1 LVTTITGL
9 AYERA
14 YGCVED
20 AVGVSM
26 AWPTRL
32 LIRALQAIG
41 GRFESG
47 EQGHLKLGRLG
58 ETEAYLYLQKL
69 GYRIVA
75 TNFRVPQNR
84 GEIDLVG
91 WDGNVRCFIEVKT
104 RTDASFAP
112 PSAAVTREKQEHI
125 ISVARR
131 YVRRLPGGRPPSCR
145 FDIVS
150 VISSGHSRVPI
161 VTLRKG
167 AFSWEQPV
175 KGERS
180 YWEFDNDRGRRKP
193 AR

>member
-1 LVTTITGL
+1 LQLV
-9 AYERA
+9 
-14 YGCVED
+14 
-20 AVGVSM
+20 
-26 AWPTRL
+26 
-32 LIRALQAIG
+32 G

-47 EQGHLKLGRLG
+47 EQDHLKLGRLG

-91 WDGNVRCFIEVKT
+91 WDDNVLCFIEVKT

-112 PSAAVTREKQEHI
+112 PSTAVTREKQEHI
-125 ISVARR
+125 VSVARR

-150 VISSGHSRVPI
+150 VVSAGQGRAPV

-167 AFSWEQPV
+167 AFSWERPE
-175 KGERS
+175 KHERNYS
-180 YWEFDNDRGRRKP
+180 RFDNKIGWRKP